1 VLWYYAAFGSAGG
14 PPTLF
19 VKPASSN
26 GCYVTQAF
34 DDNGHAVAVE
44 GLVVHIGSKRTI
56 KAKQNVAVCPGP
68 HPGVLVRATATGA
81 IRSNA
86 VK

>member
-1 VLWYYAAFGSAGG
+1 VKSSA
-14 PPTLF
+14 
-19 VKPASSN
+19 K
-26 GCYVTQAF
+26 GCYTATAF
-34 DDNGHAVAVE
+34 DDTGKAAAVT
-44 GLVVHIGSKRTI
+44 GLVWHVGSQKSLPGSTV
-56 KAKQNVAVCPGP
+56 KPLCPGA